1 MAAVEF
7 KRQLNLPE
15 TVAMSVALMA
25 PTTAMVFVT
34 PLLASAAGYNVPLAF
49 VVSTTA
55 VMIIGYCF
63 GRLGRKYAHAGSAYG
78 LTRHALGEWAG
89 VLAGWGLVFT
99 YVLLTAA
106 LLAGTGAFAQLAIS
120 QVIGVTVPW
129 GWLAGAGA
137 AVVLGLAMNNIRP
150 SVRLMLVLEV
160 VSMVAVVIISV
171 LLIGH
176 AHLSSS
182 DAVKPF
188 ILNSRGFPGLAH
200 ALVFGL
206 TAFLGF
212 EGAATLGEESK
223 DPKRMVPIAIWSSAL
238 AAGVF
243 FIFVAYSQT
252 VGFGLSDKGVG
263 AFAGSLTPF
272 NDLATR
278 LLGTNYSAVI
288 NVGAAISFFACAL
301 ASVNG
306 SSHILFAL
314 SRDRYTP
321 HQAGVLHG
329 KSGVPRNA
337 IAVTFPIGVALLV
350 VGWWLWSSPVTVI
363 GYLSGLATFGALIS
377 YGLVVIASVKE
388 YWSEDVAARRVLP
401 ILVPLIG
408 LAALGWVLYGN
419 IYPVP
424 PAPIK
429 YFPYITLAYFVV
441 TMSFSA
447 VYRRL
452 QGVGTVDTS
461 MVPAQIHLNPTA
473 LPLTTQGATADVA
486 DIH

>member
-1 MAAVEF
+1 VAAVEF

-78 LTRHALGEWAG
+78 LTRNALGAWAG
-89 VLAGWGLVFT
+89 VLAGWGLLFT

-120 QVIGVTVPW
+120 QVFGVNVPW
-129 GWLAGAGA
+129 GWLAGGGA
-137 AVVLGLAMNNIRP
+137 AIVLGLALNNIRP

-160 VSMVAVVIISV
+160 VSMVAVVIVSI

-176 AHLSSS
+176 AHLSGS

-188 ILNSRGFPGLAH
+188 ILNSHGFSGLAH

-223 DPKRMVPIAIWSSAL
+223 DPRRMVPIAIWSSAL
-238 AAGVF
+238 AAGLF

-252 VGFGLSDKGVG
+252 VGFGVSAKGAE
-263 AFAGSLTPF
+263 AFAGSPTPF

-278 LLGTNYSAVI
+278 LLGSNYSAVI

-314 SRDRYTP
+314 SRDRYAP
-321 HQAGVLHG
+321 YQAGVLHG

-337 IAVTFPIGVALLV
+337 IGVTFPVGVALLV
-350 VGWWLWSSPVTVI
+350 VGWWLWTSPVTVI
-363 GYLSGLATFGALIS
+363 GDLSGLATFGALIS
-377 YGLVVIASVKE
+377 YGLVVIASIKE
-388 YWSEDVAARRVLP
+388 YWAEDVAARRVLP

-424 PAPIK
+424 PAPIR
-429 YFPYITLAYFVV
+429 YFPYIALTYFVV

-447 VYRRL
+447 VYRGL
-452 QGVGTVDTS
+452 QGGGIVDTATL
-461 MVPAQIHLNPTA
+461 PAQIHLDPTA
-473 LPLTTQGATADVA
+473 MPQIHEGAKADAV
-486 DIH
+486 DLH